1 MPLIQEL
8 GKDRFAWSPEAFGG
22 KGYWYLIDAENTI
35 VRPAKKDE
43 FKKLGTPKII
53 YEKDEKDEESNFSR
67 YKDAF
72 SKMFAHEGKSLGHAM
87 YGVYSGIK
95 SLVGKKKKKKDYAN
109 VSASTNNPV
118 AVGDAVP
125 DIGVKMFNLMRKTH
139 EEDKIEKEIENDFY
153 DTVEKKKN
161 KKNEEIIDALLGNK
175 SSKSGKAK
183 QKKKKKSNLL
193 LTIATVIGGFALAAE
208 AGAAETKNETK
219 PGELPPPS
227 PIPNKPSSSVPPRME
242 EPSIPTVPAKKAEK
256 VPVQSKKSQA
266 TPAPATQST
275 PSAQSTTSD
284 ATVLAQAATLSRE
297 RETGESGVSIKN
309 VGQVKSND
317 PDPPHKSYGV
327 FGINS
332 RNPKD
337 SNGKKLPSS
346 LDSFIQENPQFKFTA
361 KPETEEFTKQWK
373 EFARTRT
380 REFYDAQL
388 NWYDRHI
395 YTPVKFMLKKSVP
408 EAIANSPSVIAYM
421 ADRKTQYGSVGEAT
435 AIEHAIVGTKTPKEF
450 IEKMSAWDKAHIQT
464 NFKTYLQTHPHD
476 TKGLENRILERQK
489 GALKLLNERSVGDTI
504 DRKSIEN
511 MDMEGVNVGSA
522 TNILNNNTNVMMMVP
537 QATNVMIAS
546 SDDSS
551 SFVNRL
557 RA

>member
-1 MPLIQEL
+1 
-8 GKDRFAWSPEAFGG
+8 
-22 KGYWYLIDAENTI
+22 
-35 VRPAKKDE
+35 
-43 FKKLGTPKII
+43 
-53 YEKDEKDEESNFSR
+53 
-67 YKDAF
+67 
-72 SKMFAHEGKSLGHAM
+72 
-87 YGVYSGIK
+87 
-95 SLVGKKKKKKDYAN
+95 
-109 VSASTNNPV
+109 
-118 AVGDAVP
+118 
-125 DIGVKMFNLMRKTH
+125 MRKTH

-219 PGELPPPS
+219 PGELPPTPPRPNKPS
-227 PIPNKPSSSVPPRME
+227 SSTAEAGAAETKNETKPGELPPPPPIPNKPSSSVPPRME

-317 PDPPHKSYGV
+317 PGPPHKSYGV

-421 ADRKTQYGSVGEAT
+421 ADRKTQYGPVGEAT

-464 NFKTYLQTHPHD
+464 NFKKYLRTHPHD